1 MVWNCEKLKEER
13 GIYCTAV
20 RFCQRNLQYSK
31 TECMTLDFLNSENVD
46 GKFINF
52 VEEKEKVLFKI
63 ADEFRKVKMW

>member
-1 MVWNCEKLKEER
+1 
-13 GIYCTAV
+13 
-20 RFCQRNLQYSK
+20 
-31 TECMTLDFLNSENVD
+31 MTLDFLNSENVD